1 MNVASWGRYTSC
13 YFSGRACAGGA
24 LAADVKICRHTASA
38 KRLNFLSFAIADG
51 LRHPIVDGVRVK
63 IEQTD

>member
-1 MNVASWGRYTSC
+1 
-13 YFSGRACAGGA
+13 

-63 IEQTD
+63 IEQTDEVLISVDLSDPENRSCLPDGPHP